1 MNICTG
7 PVASNFLQHQHPDS
21 NFILPSIHIL
31 PIFPT
36 VLSYQIQDLEVLLVQ
51 GSLSQYQ
58 NKQTTQFSELSVY
71 FGCSLEMRPSCYYLS
86 NAVHK
91 HLIVSMY

>member
-51 GSLSQYQ
+51 GSHRQYQ
-58 NKQTTQFSELSVY
+58 NKKQLNFLSYLFILVAAW
-71 FGCSLEMRPSCYYLS
+71 RPSCYYLS

-91 HLIVSMY
+91 NLIISMY